1 MLAFLEFLYY
11 YNHQRKRRTI
21 MPNEKIYE
29 LLIKGKKLS
38 LINLVLYGLSIKEID
53 SLCKEGI
60 LYQNGFAN
68 YEFKDAEGIFEYGK
82 HMTAIR
88 NYYKARRSFE
98 ICLTIN
104 PNDIEANKR
113 FVLNSVFLERYTES
127 INYLKPLQTSTNIHT
142 RHDFN
147 LWLFLLSHVIQLPL
161 PLVQLVKKMKFED
174 IAALKGDPRYLDIE
188 GENKIRKL
196 VFEQEFYN
204 ASIIMKEHETSY
216 NTIDNI
222 IFYDLTK
229 AARKK
234 KKTRFYSLIGK
245 LMKKDYQGV
254 IDLIKLEKTMHTLTN
269 SKESF
274 LLVCEAII
282 KMRQTGS
289 STVPIEGEAND
300 YLGNLCLNR
309 YDLAIS
315 ALENSHHASSFSRQN
330 AFLHDCLVEA
340 NDLQKK
346 SMECHPIEPINILRA
361 IEEALEQSDYF
372 RATNL
377 IKIFLKSIGKEEY
390 FYILENLIDISYL
403 VGDPCTL
410 EISQMLSNLSNGT
423 FYFDT
428 CACIYSIDTYL
439 KSDRL
444 CVAKCLIRML
454 GEALDQNHIDIP
466 KNEVEDMIT
475 ALNSTLTTK
484 SLSQDQAKMFTY

>member
-1 MLAFLEFLYY
+1 
-11 YNHQRKRRTI
+11 

-38 LINLVLYGLSIKEID
+38 LINLVLCGLSIKEID
-53 SLCKEGI
+53 SLCKGGI
-60 LYQNGFAN
+60 LYQNGLAN

-82 HMTAIR
+82 HMTAFR

-104 PNDIEANKR
+104 PNHIEANKR
-113 FVLNSVFLERYTES
+113 FVLNSIFLAKYKEA
-127 INYLKPLQTSTNIHT
+127 IDYLKPLQTSTNIHT

-147 LWLFLLSHVIQLPL
+147 LWLYLLSYVTELPL
-161 PLVQLVKKMKFED
+161 QLVQLVKKMKFED
-174 IAALKGDPRYLDIE
+174 IAALKGDPRYPDIE
-188 GENKIRKL
+188 SENNIRKL
-196 VFEQEFYN
+196 VFEQKFYD
-204 ASIIMKEHETSY
+204 ASIFMKEHEQSY
-216 NTIDNI
+216 HKTDNI

-254 IDLIKLEKTMHTLTN
+254 TDFLKMEKTTHSLTD
-269 SKESF
+269 SRETF

-282 KMRQTGS
+282 KMRQTGNPII
-289 STVPIEGEAND
+289 PIEGEADD
-300 YLGNLCLNR
+300 YLGNICLNR
-309 YDLAIS
+309 YDLANS
-315 ALENSHHASSFSRQN
+315 ALENSHRSPGFERQT
-330 AFLHDCLVEA
+330 AFLRDCLIEA

-346 SMECHPIEPINILRA
+346 AMMNSPIEPINILKA
-361 IEEALEQSDYF
+361 IEEALEQKNYF

-377 IKIFLKSIGKEEY
+377 IKIYLKKIGKEKH
-390 FYILENLIDISYL
+390 FYILENLLDISSL
-403 VGDPCTL
+403 LKEPCTL
-410 EISQMLSNLSNGT
+410 EMLQVLSKLADDT
-423 FYFDT
+423 FYFDA

-439 KSDRL
+439 KSNHL

-454 GEALDQNHIDIP
+454 SEALNNDHIDIP
-466 KNEVEDMIT
+466 KNEVEDMIS

-484 SLSQDQAKMFTY
+484 SLSQDQTKMFTYR